1 MKEKCYG
8 IINRIKA
15 CSISSVRRPD
25 TVSLHFIHLPDQPP
39 GNGCAAMKRRSKME
53 ENKQNKPGLF
63 RERSLEA
70 IESPEKLNDYLRVTS
85 PGVWLILG
93 ACIVLLLGFVLW
105 SIFGSIDTTVK
116 LAVSSSNGRTVC
128 YVPYNELEQVSQRGE
143 VTLNGKTYP
152 FRTATEAK
160 VIVVSEEMD
169 PYVRVGGG
177 LAIGDVTVELE
188 LDTDLPD
195 GVYSASVVTERLQP
209 ISLLL
214 K

>member
-1 MKEKCYG
+1 M
-8 IINRIKA
+8 
-15 CSISSVRRPD
+15 
-25 TVSLHFIHLPDQPP
+25 
-39 GNGCAAMKRRSKME
+39 
-53 ENKQNKPGLF
+53 
-63 RERSLEA
+63 
-70 IESPEKLNDYLRVTS
+70 
-85 PGVWLILG
+85 
-93 ACIVLLLGFVLW
+93 
-105 SIFGSIDTTVK
+105 
-116 LAVSSSNGRTVC
+116 
-128 YVPYNELEQVSQRGE
+128 PYNELEQVSQRGE

-214 K
+214 Q

>member
-1 MKEKCYG
+1 
-8 IINRIKA
+8 
-15 CSISSVRRPD
+15 
-25 TVSLHFIHLPDQPP
+25 
-39 GNGCAAMKRRSKME
+39 ME
-53 ENKQNKPGLF
+53 DNKQNNPGLF

-85 PGVWLILG
+85 PGVWLILS

-105 SIFGSIDTTVK
+105 SIFGSIDTTFK
-116 LAVSSSNGRTVC
+116 LAVSASNGRTVC
-128 YVPYNELEQVSQRGE
+128 YVPYNELEHVSQRGE

-152 FRTATEAK
+152 IRSGTGAK
-160 VIVVSEEMD
+160 VVVVSEEMD

-195 GVYSASVVTERLQP
+195 GVYSATVVTERLQP

-214 K
+214 Q